1 MVCTFDSKE
10 MIGIDL
16 TKISRFDRIN
26 LNRLG
31 HKLGHK
37 LDDST
42 SAAKT
47 WACLEAITKAE
58 QHKISP
64 KNLKLVFERNK
75 PPVVL
80 DPNNT
85 LSGEYVL
92 SLTHEDGYVVAVAFR
107 KN

>member
-1 MVCTFDSKE
+1 

-16 TKISRFDRIN
+16 TKISRFDSIN

-31 HKLGHK
+31 HKLGHT
-37 LDDST
+37 LDDTT

-58 QHKISP
+58 QHKINP

>member
-1 MVCTFDSKE
+1 

-26 LNRLG
+26 LDRLG
-31 HKLGHK
+31 NKLGQK
-37 LDDST
+37 LDDSV

-58 QHKISP
+58 QHKISS
-64 KNLKLVFERNK
+64 KNLKLIFERNK
-75 PPVVL
+75 APIVL
-80 DPNNT
+80 DPTST

-92 SLTHEDGYVVAVAFR
+92 SLTHEDDYVVAVAFR

>member
-1 MVCTFDSKE
+1 

-16 TKISRFDRIN
+16 TKISRFNSIN
-26 LNRLG
+26 LDRLG
-31 HKLGHK
+31 NKLGHK
-37 LDDST
+37 LNDPV

-58 QHKISP
+58 QHRINS

>member
-1 MVCTFDSKE
+1 

-16 TKISRFDRIN
+16 TKISRFERIN

-37 LDDST
+37 LDDVN

-58 QHKISP
+58 QHKINP

-92 SLTHEDGYVVAVAFR
+92 SLTHEDGYVVAIAFR

>member
-1 MVCTFDSKE
+1 

-26 LNRLG
+26 LNKLG

-58 QHKISP
+58 QKRINP
-64 KNLKLVFERNK
+64 KKLKLVFERNK
-75 PPVVL
+75 PPIVL
-80 DPNNT
+80 DPSNT
-85 LSGEYVL
+85 LSGTYVL
-92 SLTHEDGYVVAVAFR
+92 SLTHEVGYVAAVALR
-107 KN
+107 TN

>member
-1 MVCTFDSKE
+1 

-16 TKISRFDRIN
+16 TKISRFNRFN
-26 LNRLG
+26 LDKLGNRLG
-31 HKLGHK
+31 QTMT
-37 LDDST
+37 DSI
-42 SAAKT
+42 SAAKV

-58 QHKISP
+58 QKRINPKKIQ
-64 KNLKLVFERNK
+64 LVFESNK

-80 DPNNT
+80 DPFNT

-92 SLTHEDGYVVAVAFR
+92 SLTHEDGFVAAVALR

>member
-1 MVCTFDSKE
+1 MKKVEKIVDAITGEETFVERDETAAEKE
-10 MIGIDL
+10 L
-16 TKISRFDRIN
+16 R
-26 LNRLG
+26 
-31 HKLGHK
+31 
-37 LDDST
+37 
-42 SAAKT
+42 
-47 WACLEAITKAE
+47 LEAIAKAE
-58 QHKISP
+58 TTGIRP
-64 KNLKLVFERNK
+64 KKLQLIFERNK

>member
-1 MVCTFDSKE
+1 

-16 TKISRFDRIN
+16 TKISRFERIN

-37 LDDST
+37 LDDVN

-58 QHKISP
+58 QKRINP
-64 KNLKLVFERNK
+64 KKLKLVFERNK
-75 PPVVL
+75 PPIVL
-80 DPNNT
+80 DPSNT
-85 LSGEYVL
+85 LSGTYVL
-92 SLTHEDGYVVAVAFR
+92 SLTHEDGYVAAVALR
-107 KN
+107 TN

>member
-1 MVCTFDSKE
+1 

-16 TKISRFDRIN
+16 TKISRFDRVD

-31 HKLGHK
+31 NKLGQT
-37 LDDST
+37 LDDT
-42 SAAKT
+42 VSAAKV

-58 QHKISP
+58 QHKINP

-80 DPNNT
+80 DPNKT

-92 SLTHEDGYVVAVAFR
+92 SLTHEDDYVVAVAFK

>member
-1 MVCTFDSKE
+1 

-16 TKISRFDRIN
+16 TKISRFNSIN
-26 LNRLG
+26 LDRLG
-31 HKLGHK
+31 NKLGHK
-37 LDDST
+37 LDSSL

-80 DPNNT
+80 DPNST

>member
-1 MVCTFDSKE
+1 

-26 LNRLG
+26 LNKLG

-58 QHKISP
+58 QHKINP
-64 KNLKLVFERNK
+64 KNLKLVFEKNK

>member
-1 MVCTFDSKE
+1 

-16 TKISRFDRIN
+16 TKISRFDRFD
-26 LNRLG
+26 LN
-31 HKLGHK
+31 KLGNK
-37 LDDST
+37 LGQTLDDT
-42 SAAKT
+42 VSAAKV

-58 QHKISP
+58 QHKINP

-80 DPNNT
+80 DPNKT

-92 SLTHEDGYVVAVAFR
+92 SLTHEDDYVVAVAF
-107 KN
+107 

>member
-1 MVCTFDSKE
+1 

-16 TKISRFDRIN
+16 TKISRFDRFD
-26 LNRLG
+26 LN
-31 HKLGHK
+31 KLGNK
-37 LDDST
+37 LGQTLDDT
-42 SAAKT
+42 VSAAKV

-58 QHKISP
+58 QHKINP

-80 DPNNT
+80 DPNKT

-92 SLTHEDGYVVAVAFR
+92 SLTHEDDYVVAVAFK

>member
-1 MVCTFDSKE
+1 

-16 TKISRFDRIN
+16 TKISRFNSIN
-26 LNRLG
+26 LDRLG
-31 HKLGHK
+31 NKLGHK
-37 LDDST
+37 LNDPV

-80 DPNNT
+80 DPNST

>member
-1 MVCTFDSKE
+1 

-16 TKISRFDRIN
+16 TKISRFDRID
-26 LNRLG
+26 LDRLG
-31 HKLGHK
+31 NKLGHK
-37 LDDST
+37 FDDSI

-58 QHKISP
+58 QHRINS
-64 KNLKLVFERNK
+64 KNLKLIFERNK
-75 PPVVL
+75 PPFVL

-85 LSGEYVL
+85 ISGEYVL